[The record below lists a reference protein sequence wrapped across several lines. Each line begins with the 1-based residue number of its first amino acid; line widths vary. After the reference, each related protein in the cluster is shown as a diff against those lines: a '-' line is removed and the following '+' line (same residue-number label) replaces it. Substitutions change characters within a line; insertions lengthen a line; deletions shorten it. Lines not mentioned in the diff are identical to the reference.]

1 MHQGTKII
9 VDGRQATTLMIVL
22 LKDMNNGKEYYED
35 IKNREDILDIKYQGE
50 GNHPTYSIERVSAL
64 ILMK

>member
-1 MHQGTKII
+1 
-9 VDGRQATTLMIVL
+9 
-22 LKDMNNGKEYYED
+22 MNRVILCGS
-35 IKNREDILDIKYQGE
+35 ILDIKYQGE

>member
-1 MHQGTKII
+1 
-9 VDGRQATTLMIVL
+9 
-22 LKDMNNGKEYYED
+22 MNRVILY
-35 IKNREDILDIKYQGE
+35 REDILDIKYQGE

>member
-1 MHQGTKII
+1 MRVKILNASSTYALEEKI
-9 VDGRQATTLMIVL
+9 
-22 LKDMNNGKEYYED
+22 NEF

-50 GNHPTYSIERVSAL
+50 GNHPPYSIERVSAL